1 MKKNYNYTRRKLYL
15 PEYGRHIQEM
25 IDSLLEIED
34 RRERNRQA
42 RAVIAVM
49 GNLNPLL
56 RDTADFTH
64 KLWDHLFIMSD
75 FQLDVDSPYPQPS
88 RQELTAS
95 PRRMTYSQGR
105 ITYKHYGKYV
115 ERMIRGLADERN
127 PRTVSRTVDNLA
139 RYMRTK
145 SYEYN
150 QEHPNNEVIVKDIK
164 RMSGGAIQIDEV
176 ALNNLRSDYKQPF
189 SARLQKGAQQH
200 RQPHQQ
206 QRQQAEDDGE
216 HRDQQQV
223 LPLTQS
229 VVDSAAL
236 APDGSYR
243 MELTGVAKT
252 PSLYNVIYDGER
264 IPLLLAGGDRLT
276 LGSVGS
282 VIRNYTVEGSS
293 ESELLRQ
300 FYQAFVTGA
309 QQLEN
314 MGTEFARKLTD
325 EERKSLIKEYTAE
338 YYRIR
343 REQLRFII
351 EHKASL
357 AAVYALYQRLPG
369 DTYLFN
375 GDSDVVYYRTVAEA
389 LQESY
394 PESPYLQSLQA
405 EIARMDARI
414 SLTSQITEARHPDLE
429 LTDIYG
435 KKIRLSSLAGKVVL
449 LDFWSAELGSSN
461 ALNADLKELYRKYA
475 DAPVGFEVYQVAVD
489 TSKPLWITAVQ
500 EQQLPWISVSDLRGR
515 SSVALGLYNVQRLP
529 ANFLIDKEGTI
540 VAKNIYGKSLE
551 AKLDELTK

>member
-1 MKKNYNYTRRKLYL
+1 MNKQTLFV
-15 PEYGRHIQEM
+15 
-25 IDSLLEIED
+25 SLTT
-34 RRERNRQA
+34 
-42 RAVIAVM
+42 AVM
-49 GNLNPLL
+49 LCACQSSKVKISGRFVGN
-56 RDTADFTH
+56 DA
-64 KLWDHLFIMSD
+64 K
-75 FQLDVDSPYPQPS
+75 DVYL
-88 RQELTAS
+88 E
-95 PRRMTYSQGR
+95 
-105 ITYKHYGKYV
+105 
-115 ERMIRGLADERN
+115 
-127 PRTVSRTVDNLA
+127 
-139 RYMRTK
+139 
-145 SYEYN
+145 
-150 QEHPNNEVIVKDIK
+150 
-164 RMSGGAIQIDEV
+164 
-176 ALNNLRSDYKQPF
+176 
-189 SARLQKGAQQH
+189 
-200 RQPHQQ
+200 
-206 QRQQAEDDGE
+206 
-216 HRDQQQV
+216 QV

-229 VVDSAAL
+229 VIDSAVL
-236 APDGSYR
+236 DKDGNYR
-243 MELTGVAKT
+243 FELKGVAKT

-351 EHKASL
+351 ENKSSL

-389 LQESY
+389 IEQTY
-394 PESPYLQSLQA
+394 PESPYLQSLMG

-414 SLTSQITEARHPDLE
+414 SLSSQITEAGYPDLE
-429 LTDIYG
+429 LSDIYG
-435 KKIRLSSLAGKVVL
+435 KKVRLSSLAGKVVL
-449 LDFWSAELGSSN
+449 LDFWSAELGNSN
-461 ALNADLKELYRKYA
+461 TLNAELKEVYKKYA
-475 DAPVGFEVYQVAVD
+475 DAPTPFEVYQVAVD
-489 TSKPLWITAVQ
+489 SSKPLWITAVQ
-500 EQQLPWISVSDLRGR
+500 EQQLPWISVSDLRGQASTAPR
-515 SSVALGLYNVQRLP
+515 LYNVQKLP

>member
-1 MKKNYNYTRRKLYL
+1 MNKQTLFV
-15 PEYGRHIQEM
+15 
-25 IDSLLEIED
+25 SLT
-34 RRERNRQA
+34 A
-42 RAVIAVM
+42 AVM
-49 GNLNPLL
+49 LCACQSSKVKISGRFVGN
-56 RDTADFTH
+56 DA
-64 KLWDHLFIMSD
+64 K
-75 FQLDVDSPYPQPS
+75 DVYL
-88 RQELTAS
+88 E
-95 PRRMTYSQGR
+95 
-105 ITYKHYGKYV
+105 
-115 ERMIRGLADERN
+115 
-127 PRTVSRTVDNLA
+127 
-139 RYMRTK
+139 
-145 SYEYN
+145 
-150 QEHPNNEVIVKDIK
+150 
-164 RMSGGAIQIDEV
+164 
-176 ALNNLRSDYKQPF
+176 
-189 SARLQKGAQQH
+189 
-200 RQPHQQ
+200 
-206 QRQQAEDDGE
+206 
-216 HRDQQQV
+216 QV

-229 VVDSAAL
+229 VIDSAVL
-236 APDGSYR
+236 DKDGNYR
-243 MELTGVAKT
+243 FELKGVAKT
-252 PSLYNVIYDGER
+252 PSLYNIIYNGER
-264 IPLLLAGGDRLT
+264 IPLFLAGGEKLS
-276 LGSVGS
+276 LNSVGS
-282 VIRNYTVEGSS
+282 VVRNYTVEGSK

-300 FYQAFVTGA
+300 FYQAFVSGA
-309 QQLEN
+309 QRLDNIASQ
-314 MGTEFARKLTD
+314 FAKATLS
-325 EERKSLIKEYTAE
+325 EEDRQALVKEYTAE

-351 EHKASL
+351 ENKASL

-389 LQESY
+389 IEQTY

>member
-1 MKKNYNYTRRKLYL
+1 MRRNKGRVFAENFVTLTTAALMCGCQSSKVKISGRFVGGDAKNIYL
-15 PEYGRHIQEM
+15 E
-25 IDSLLEIED
+25 
-34 RRERNRQA
+34 
-42 RAVIAVM
+42 
-49 GNLNPLL
+49 
-56 RDTADFTH
+56 
-64 KLWDHLFIMSD
+64 
-75 FQLDVDSPYPQPS
+75 
-88 RQELTAS
+88 
-95 PRRMTYSQGR
+95 
-105 ITYKHYGKYV
+105 
-115 ERMIRGLADERN
+115 
-127 PRTVSRTVDNLA
+127 
-139 RYMRTK
+139 
-145 SYEYN
+145 
-150 QEHPNNEVIVKDIK
+150 
-164 RMSGGAIQIDEV
+164 
-176 ALNNLRSDYKQPF
+176 
-189 SARLQKGAQQH
+189 
-200 RQPHQQ
+200 
-206 QRQQAEDDGE
+206 
-216 HRDQQQV
+216 QV

-243 MELTGVAKT
+243 MELTGVAKN

-264 IPLLLAGGDRLT
+264 IPLLIAGGDRLT
-276 LGSVGS
+276 VSSVGS
-282 VIRNYTVEGSS
+282 VIRNYTD
-293 ESELLRQ
+293 
-300 FYQAFVTGA
+300 YP
-309 QQLEN
+309 
-314 MGTEFARKLTD
+314 
-325 EERKSLIKEYTAE
+325 AE

-394 PESPYLQSLQA
+394 PESPYLQSLLA

-429 LTDIYG
+429 MTDIYG

-551 AKLDELTK
+551 ANRDELTK

>member
-1 MKKNYNYTRRKLYL
+1 M
-15 PEYGRHIQEM
+15 
-25 IDSLLEIED
+25 
-34 RRERNRQA
+34 NRQTFFVLCSAAVVLCGCESSKVKISGRFVGTEA
-42 RAVIAVM
+42 RKVYLEEAS
-49 GNLNPLL
+49 PL
-56 RDTADFTH
+56 RQT
-64 KLWDHLFIMSD
+64 I
-75 FQLDVDSPYPQPS
+75 VDSTQ
-88 RQELTAS
+88 
-95 PRRMTYSQGR
+95 
-105 ITYKHYGKYV
+105 
-115 ERMIRGLADERN
+115 LAD
-127 PRTVSRTVDNLA
+127 
-139 RYMRTK
+139 
-145 SYEYN
+145 
-150 QEHPNNEVIVKDIK
+150 
-164 RMSGGAIQIDEV
+164 
-176 ALNNLRSDYKQPF
+176 
-189 SARLQKGAQQH
+189 
-200 RQPHQQ
+200 
-206 QRQQAEDDGE
+206 
-216 HRDQQQV
+216 
-223 LPLTQS
+223 
-229 VVDSAAL
+229 
-236 APDGSYR
+236 DGSYR
-243 MELTGVAKT
+243 FQLNGVSAT
-252 PSLYNVIYDGER
+252 PALYNVVFNNER
-264 IPLLLAGGDRLT
+264 IPLLLAGGDRVT
-276 LGSVGS
+276 LSSAGNV
-282 VIRNYTVEGSS
+282 VRNYTVEGSE
-293 ESELLRQ
+293 ESALLRQ
-300 FYQAFVTGA
+300 FYQAFVSGA
-309 QQLEN
+309 QSLDEIAAQ
-314 MGTEFARKLTD
+314 FARQHLTD
-325 EERKSLIKEYTAE
+325 DERKALVKEYTAE

-351 EHKASL
+351 ENKASL